1 MVADIYGIKFE
12 LDREHLSSVEIGPL
26 YRFFERDQEL
36 ELRILHCDATTQTAE
51 LTNCYTITATGVAPS
66 TEQGDTARFLHAD
79 RFPTF
84 KIYNE
89 IESDFLP
96 LTT

>member
-1 MVADIYGIKFE
+1 MRF
-12 LDREHLSSVEIGPL
+12 RSVRVQRLPL
-26 YRFFERDQEL
+26 FAQVIAIFKKEL

-51 LTNCYTITATGVAPS
+51 LTNCDRITATGVAPS

-79 RFPTF
+79 RFSTF